1 MAGSPRLA
9 MPVFERRCM
18 KRPMSSP
25 AQCGSKAER
34 DLEKARVHPIAIELD
49 LVCPLITR
57 RHLFHQLGEL
67 RSNPLWEGLG
77 GYQTFG
83 SAAVGVVMPWHPK
96 RAASGRVVS
105 ATVSCS
111 RAGRLLERLAHHLPV
126 KLLQDSRDGLLTI
139 LDHRLD
145 RDAAMS
151 WS

>member
-57 RHLFHQLGEL
+57 PHLFHQPGEL
-67 RSNPLWEGLG
+67 RDNPDWEALGDVRPSDPLPPGGLNARRRRSPRR
-77 GYQTFG
+77 G
-83 SAAVGVVMPWHPK
+83 S
-96 RAASGRVVS
+96 
-105 ATVSCS
+105 
-111 RAGRLLERLAHHLPV
+111 
-126 KLLQDSRDGLLTI
+126 
-139 LDHRLD
+139 
-145 RDAAMS
+145 
-151 WS
+151 